1 MTRGVGRCDGSGVYI
16 MQKSYACAMLAA
28 TLMSAGCA
36 SSLVNVNLNVVG
48 EQTALE
54 KQVLGTYKSLGEDLM
69 IYSSVRGVDES
80 GSLKTPPPAT
90 DSQRAVSAAMR
101 NREYNRDDIQRIL
114 AAGVAG
120 ESNDGRLVTRKE
132 AAMENMDGLSR
143 DQVQKL
149 IEEENADRR
158 IVVERLAATTPNL
171 TNEQRGQVGSIFA
184 QLNHEIAPAGAWLQN
199 TDGSWRRK

>member
-1 MTRGVGRCDGSGVYI
+1 MKKTYVCG
-16 MQKSYACAMLAA
+16 MLAA
-28 TLMSAGCA
+28 ALFAAGCA

-80 GSLKTPPPAT
+80 GSLKTPPTST
-90 DSQRAVSAAMR
+90 DSQRASCAAMR

-114 AAGVAG
+114 AAGIAG
-120 ESNDGRLVTRKE
+120 EGIDGQLVVRREAASETIEGLTRDQIIKLVT
-132 AAMENMDGLSR
+132 
-143 DQVQKL
+143 
-149 IEEENADRR
+149 EENGDRR
-158 IVVERLAATTPNL
+158 VIVERLAATTPNL
-171 TNEQRGQVGSIFA
+171 TAEQRVQVGGIFA

-199 TDGSWRRK
+199 QDGSWRRK

>member
-1 MTRGVGRCDGSGVYI
+1 MKKLC
-16 MQKSYACAMLAA
+16 ACGMPAAMLIA
-28 TLMSAGCA
+28 AGCA

-69 IYSSVRGVDES
+69 IYSSVRGVDEG

-90 DSQRAVSAAMR
+90 DSQRAACAAMR

-114 AAGVAG
+114 AAGIAG
-120 ESNDGRLVTRKE
+120 EGNNGQLVVRTESAPESIEGLTR
-132 AAMENMDGLSR
+132 A
-143 DQVQKL
+143 QVLKL
-149 IEEENADRR
+149 IEEENGDRR
-158 IVVERLAATTPNL
+158 VVIERLAATTPNL
-171 TNEQRGQVGSIFA
+171 TGEQRQQVGSIFA

-199 TDGSWRRK
+199 ADGSWRRK